1 MASRPDNIKIDSE
14 DDEDFPLP
22 KKADTPRPV
31 EIKVNHENGACWTLG
46 CLCDESKKKQAEDS
60 KRAPLQ
66 SNFQLIESLTKNL
79 ISYIESEKITGLDS
93 LIAQLQAAHPSLK
106 IAFVKMYLCPRVHG
120 LRNHIKEQLTA
131 AKVAATA
138 EQIDKCA
145 RFLEAMCE
153 VAEQ

>member
-1 MASRPDNIKIDSE
+1 
-14 DDEDFPLP
+14 
-22 KKADTPRPV
+22 
-31 EIKVNHENGACWTLG
+31 
-46 CLCDESKKKQAEDS
+46 
-60 KRAPLQ
+60 
-66 SNFQLIESLTKNL
+66 
-79 ISYIESEKITGLDS
+79 
-93 LIAQLQAAHPSLK
+93 
-106 IAFVKMYLCPRVHG
+106 